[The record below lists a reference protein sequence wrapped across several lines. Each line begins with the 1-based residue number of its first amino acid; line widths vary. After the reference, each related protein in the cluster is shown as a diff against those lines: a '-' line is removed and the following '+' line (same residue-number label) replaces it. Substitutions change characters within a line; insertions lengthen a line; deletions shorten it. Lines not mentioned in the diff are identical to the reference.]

1 MDQKINLTYESS
13 LVELEEVNSSF
24 DKGILRVAYAGKNRN
39 GSFISKE
46 AFERSIDSIYNCPIV
61 CNYIR
66 ESNSIG
72 SHDVEIVDNG
82 NGMKIVN
89 ITQPVGVIPE
99 SSQYWWEMIAEEDG
113 KVHEYLCVD
122 ALIWKRQE
130 AYEKIKENKITDES
144 MEITVKSGKMVDDS
158 YHIDS
163 FEFTAFCLLES
174 AEPCFESASLE
185 VFSLDKF
192 KEEYTKMMNE
202 FKESFSKVNTSSED
216 DINAKNIQNL
226 SKGGKNS
233 LNKTDILSEYGL
245 TLESIDFDIDD
256 YSIDELKEKLE
267 KMKNDSF
274 SISNQQ
280 FMDEL
285 FTALSS
291 VKFTDPDWGECSKYS
306 YIDHD
311 NELSEV
317 YCYDCEDWKVY
328 GFPYSMN
335 GDHVVIDFACKKRKK
350 CSFVDFDEG
359 SPDISYSTAFSV
371 IKEAII
377 NSKNAEIN
385 TVMSDAEAKYNVAN
399 QEIEGLKSKI
409 ESLKE
414 FKEATLSEE
423 RKTKESELFARFSDL
438 EGAEAFD
445 ALKENCSDLT
455 LDEIESKC
463 YEIKGRSMAEKFS
476 VKKSESVRISVE
488 NHDTNKNDD
497 EPYGGVFLKYPPK
510 H

>member
-1 MDQKINLTYESS
+1 MSKKINLTYESS
-13 LVELEEVNSSF
+13 LVDLEEVNSSF
-24 DKGILRVAYAGKNRN
+24 DKGILRVAYTGKNRN

-46 AFERSIDSIYNCPIV
+46 AFERSMYSIYNCPIV

-72 SHDVEIVDNG
+72 SHDVEIVDTD
-82 NGMKIVN
+82 NGMKLVN

-99 SSQYWWEMIAEEDG
+99 SSNYWWEIIAEDNG
-113 KVHEYLCVD
+113 VSHEYLCVD

-130 AYEKIKENKITDES
+130 AYTKIKENKITDES
-144 MEITVKSGKMVDDS
+144 MEITVKSGKMIDDS

-185 VFSLDKF
+185 VFSLNEF
-192 KEEYTKMMNE
+192 RESYTKMMNE
-202 FKESFSKVNTSSED
+202 FKEEFSKVTTSNED
-216 DINAKNIQNL
+216 DIYLKNTQNL

-245 TLESIDFDIDD
+245 TLESIDFNIDD
-256 YSIDELKEKLE
+256 YSIDELKYKLE
-267 KMKNDSF
+267 KMKNESF

-285 FTALSS
+285 YTALSS
-291 VKFTDPDWGECSKYS
+291 IKYTDPEWGECGKYS

-317 YCYDCEDWKVY
+317 YCYDCEDWKIY

-335 GDHVVIDFACKKRKK
+335 GDHVVIDFECKKRKK

-359 SPDISYSTAFSV
+359 APDVCYSKAFEDV
-371 IKEAII
+371 KESIVNYKDAEI
-377 NSKNAEIN
+377 NKVKSDADKKFNEASTKIDELNAEIN
-385 TVMSDAEAKYNVAN
+385 A
-399 QEIEGLKSKI
+399 LR
-409 ESLKE
+409 E
-414 FKEATLSEE
+414 FKNAKLGEE
-423 RKTKESELFARFSDL
+423 RKASEEEIFGRFADL
-438 EGAEAFD
+438 LGIEDFEN
-445 ALKENCSDLT
+445 LRTNCSDMT
-455 LDEIESKC
+455 IEEIESKC
-463 YEIKGRSMAEKFS
+463 YEIKGRNMTEKFS
-476 VKKSESVRISVE
+476 ANKPSVVRVAVNANESS
-488 NHDTNKNDD
+488 N
-497 EPYGGVFLKYPPK
+497 EPYGGLFIEYPPSK
-510 H
+510 N